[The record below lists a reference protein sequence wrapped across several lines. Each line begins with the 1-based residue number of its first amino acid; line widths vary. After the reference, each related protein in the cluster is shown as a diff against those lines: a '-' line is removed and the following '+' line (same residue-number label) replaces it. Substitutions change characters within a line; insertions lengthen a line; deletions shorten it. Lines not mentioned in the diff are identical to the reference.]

1 MAPIHSAAAIKKWF
15 QDFAIGLLPDREPK
29 CEILARVYDGE
40 KTPIREYRRNLKKK
54 KIKTVWTDIQNEIWN
69 K

>member
-29 CEILARVYDGE
+29 CEILASVYDGE

-54 KIKTVWTDIQNEIWN
+54 N
-69 K
+69 KNRMNGYSKRNLK